1 MSDLEAEYRL
11 DYFEAEGFVRT
22 ECDSCGAHFWSR
34 DHDRELCGEPPCAD
48 YSFIDD
54 PGFPESYTLSEMRE
68 AFLSFFESNG
78 HERIDPYPVAA
89 NRWRDDVL
97 LTQASIYDFQPLVT
111 SGETPPPANPLT
123 ISQPCIRMQDIDNVG
138 KTGRHT
144 MAFEMMAHHA
154 FNTREDAEGDYA
166 YEGEV
171 YWKDET
177 VRYCDE
183 LFESLGADLSEITY
197 IEDPWVGGGN
207 AGPAIE
213 VIYKGAELATLV
225 FMCMEQDP
233 DGEYE
238 MKDGNTYSF
247 MDTYIVDTGYGLERW
262 TWMSQGTATVYE
274 AVYPDAIEF
283 LKGNAGIEHTET
295 ERELIHRAAKLSGR
309 LDIDDVDDVEAARG
323 DIADTLDVDVGRLRE
338 LVEPLE
344 SIYAIADHS
353 RTLAYMFGDGI
364 VPSNVGTGYLARM
377 VLRRTK
383 RLVDEV
389 GVDAPLD
396 ELVDMQA
403 ERLGYENRDTIR
415 EIVRTEERKYRK
427 TLERGSRKV
436 EALADEYAGTG
447 EPIPTNE
454 LLELYDSH
462 GIQPDMVAEIA
473 AERGADVDV
482 PDDFYALVADR
493 HEESDDAGEGTERDD
508 RLADLPKTEK
518 LFYDDQG
525 RMEFEAVVLDVFER
539 DEGYDVVV
547 FDTAPTGH
555 TIRLMEL
562 PSDWNAELEK
572 GGSTCIGPAASM
584 EDKKAQYERAIDT
597 LQNGERT
604 AFAFVGKP
612 EDSSI
617 DEIERSASDL
627 ADLGIDSQLLILN
640 GYLPESVC
648 EDPFFEG
655 KRADEQAVI
664 ERAREEFDADAT
676 ATYPL
681 QPGEIAG
688 LDLLA
693 DVGSVLYDGAE
704 ATVDVGTAADE
715 NGAGAA
721 GDTGIDFKALT
732 DPDAAVDQLTP
743 GEETEYLFFTGKGG
757 VGKSTIASTAATK
770 LAEAGHETL
779 VVTTDPAAHLEDIFG
794 EPVGHEPTSVSQA
807 NLDAARID
815 QEEALAEY
823 RKQVLDHVT
832 EMYEEKEDTRIDVD
846 AAIANVEEELE
857 SPCAEEMA
865 ALEKFVSYFDEDG
878 YDVVV
883 FDTAPTGHTL
893 RLLELPSDW
902 KGVRD
907 LGSLTKGAAPAKGD
921 QYDEVIETMKDPER
935 STFAFVMYPEYT
947 PMMEA
952 YRAAEDLR
960 DQVGIETSLVVANYL
975 LPEEHGDN
983 AFFANRRAQQAT
995 YLEEIRD
1002 RFDAPLMSVPLR
1014 REEPIG
1020 LAALRAFGEAIPGL
1034 AAIPEADAPEVTP
1047 S

>member
-171 YWKDET
+171 YWNDET

-525 RMEFEAVVLDVFER
+525 RTEFEAVVLDVFER
-539 DEGYDVVV
+539 DEGYDIVLDQTM
-547 FDTAPTGH
+547 FYPEGGGQPADRGSFTG
-555 TIRLMEL
+555 
-562 PSDWNAELEK
+562 
-572 GGSTCIGPAASM
+572 
-584 EDKKAQYERAIDT
+584 
-597 LQNGERT
+597 GET
-604 AFAFVGKP
+604 
-612 EDSSI
+612 
-617 DEIERSASDL
+617 
-627 ADLGIDSQLLILN
+627 
-640 GYLPESVC
+640 
-648 EDPFFEG
+648 
-655 KRADEQAVI
+655 
-664 ERAREEFDADAT
+664 
-676 ATYPL
+676 
-681 QPGEIAG
+681 
-688 LDLLA
+688 
-693 DVGSVLYDGAE
+693 
-704 ATVDVGTAADE
+704 TVDVVDVQEVDGVVLHRTDADPGKGEFVRGQVDGERRDRLRAHHTATHLIGHAAREVLGDHVRQAGAQKGLDSSRLDIRHYERISREEVKAIERLANELVRENVPVRQEWPHRHEAEAEHGFDLYQGGVPPGTNIRLIHVGDADVQAC
-715 NGAGAA
+715 AGTHVDRTGDIGVVKVLKTEPVQDGVERIVFAA
-721 GDTGIDFKALT
+721 GDAAVESTQRTEDALY
-732 DPDAAVDQLTP
+732 DAAAVLDVDPPDVPETAERFF
-743 GEETEYLFFTGKGG
+743 EEWKARGKEIESL
-757 VGKSTIASTAATK
+757 KAS
-770 LAEAGHETL
+770 LAEARATGGDDAET
-779 VVTTDPAAHLEDIFG
+779 VEIGDFTAVI
-794 EPVGHEPTSVSQA
+794 Q
-807 NLDAARID
+807 RID
-815 QEEALAEY
+815 GDADELRATANAHVEDGNVAVVGSGAGGSASVVVGVPEGVDVNAGQVVSELAG
-823 RKQVLDHVT
+823 RVGGGGGGPPDFAQGGGPN
-832 EMYEEKEDTRIDVD
+832 VD
-846 AAIANVEEELE
+846 ALDD
-857 SPCAEEMA
+857 
-865 ALEKFVSYFDEDG
+865 ALD
-878 YDVVV
+878 
-883 FDTAPTGHTL
+883 
-893 RLLELPSDW
+893 
-902 KGVRD
+902 
-907 LGSLTKGAAPAKGD
+907 
-921 QYDEVIETMKDPER
+921 
-935 STFAFVMYPEYT
+935 
-947 PMMEA
+947 
-952 YRAAEDLR
+952 
-960 DQVGIETSLVVANYL
+960 
-975 LPEEHGDN
+975 
-983 AFFANRRAQQAT
+983 
-995 YLEEIRD
+995 
-1002 RFDAPLMSVPLR
+1002 DAPDVLR
-1014 REEPIG
+1014 T
-1020 LAALRAFGEAIPGL
+1020 LQEA
-1034 AAIPEADAPEVTP
+1034 
-1047 S
+1047 